1 MSSTN
6 TTPNF
11 GLPQY
16 IPTDKPTYLGDFNK
30 AMLDIDTNMKS
41 IENKATSAESGIETV
56 QATAN
61 QALENANTAQTTA
74 TQAQTTADLA
84 KTKADTA
91 TNTATGAQTTATEAK
106 QTADTASA
114 TATQALAKTNIVF
127 DKVLE
132 TDQNIVNI
140 PNLNFLAN
148 IGYKIYINGTA
159 EVTGGSMGDIIPINA
174 QVPGATKLIN
184 RIMGMQIT
192 PASATVDKIANDE
205 YQSGLCLN
213 RFTSGL
219 GGISESILQFRPNTG
234 TGNDN
239 LLSCMSNWGIANN
252 ASGSCGQ
259 ISSSFRGQGLTNIT
273 ELNINAGT
281 NAVLKKGTRITVEV
295 IR

>member
-41 IENKATSAESGIETV
+41 IENKATSAESEIGTV

-106 QTADTASA
+106 E
-114 TATQALAKTNIVF
+114 TATQAQTTANKAESNIEKFNLTNFQTFTKNEMTVNNNSINLSENTSIIVASNA
-127 DKVLE
+127 DGS
-132 TDQNIVNI
+132 
-140 PNLNFLAN
+140 
-148 IGYKIYINGTA
+148 IGKIYGK
-159 EVTGGSMGDIIPINA
+159 VTGQTSSSEFVNVTIKTFLRPTTKITIN
-174 QVPGATKLIN
+174 PHG
-184 RIMGMQIT
+184 
-192 PASATVDKIANDE
+192 
-205 YQSGLCLN
+205 
-213 RFTSGL
+213 
-219 GGISESILQFRPNTG
+219 ILQKTDDKTLWGTCPVVIDVDGTVTFRAGGVGGQPMALIYF
-234 TGNDN
+234 DS
-239 LLSCMSNWGIANN
+239 LLFMKDFGDV
-252 ASGSCGQ
+252 Q
-259 ISSSFRGQGLTNIT
+259 
-273 ELNINAGT
+273 
-281 NAVLKKGTRITVEV
+281 
-295 IR
+295 

>member
-91 TNTATGAQTTATEAK
+91 TKTATGAQTTATQAKQTATQAK
-106 QTADTASA
+106 QTADTAN
-114 TATQALAKTNIVF
+114 TNINNLNASIANWINQDIKNPDNTASSVKMSF
-127 DKVLE
+127 NKTLKLMQIYGYVDVINTTQIKIATIPTNLVRAL
-132 TDQNIVNI
+132 QNITI
-140 PNLNFLAN
+140 QGGCFYAS
-148 IGYKIYINGTA
+148 
-159 EVTGGSMGDIIPINA
+159 TGGDYKPVVMEVNKSNEIYVPNSANYENMTQLRFNLTINLSD
-174 QVPGATKLIN
+174 TTRWN
-184 RIMGMQIT
+184 
-192 PASATVDKIANDE
+192 
-205 YQSGLCLN
+205 
-213 RFTSGL
+213 
-219 GGISESILQFRPNTG
+219 IL
-234 TGNDN
+234 
-239 LLSCMSNWGIANN
+239 
-252 ASGSCGQ
+252 
-259 ISSSFRGQGLTNIT
+259 
-273 ELNINAGT
+273 
-281 NAVLKKGTRITVEV
+281 
-295 IR
+295 